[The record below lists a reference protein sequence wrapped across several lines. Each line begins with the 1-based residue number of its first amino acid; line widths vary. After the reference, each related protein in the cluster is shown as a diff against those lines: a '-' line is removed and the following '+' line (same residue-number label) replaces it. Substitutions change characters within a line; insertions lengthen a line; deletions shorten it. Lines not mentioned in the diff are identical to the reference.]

1 MKLVNLVIAAVLL
14 PNLVWAD
21 TSVTV
26 SEQDFKCYITSK
38 KSAEIAFYRWK
49 TSEMN
54 LRMASLVGTIH
65 QSNDGYKYYIHSA
78 EECVALNAE
87 FTNTKAQVLDKLTP
101 RQTWG
106 CILKC

>member
-38 KSAEIAFYRWK
+38 KK
-49 TSEMN
+49 
-54 LRMASLVGTIH
+54 
-65 QSNDGYKYYIHSA
+65 
-78 EECVALNAE
+78 
-87 FTNTKAQVLDKLTP
+87 
-101 RQTWG
+101 
-106 CILKC
+106 

>member
-101 RQTWG
+101 R
-106 CILKC
+106 

>member
-1 MKLVNLVIAAVLL
+1 
-14 PNLVWAD
+14 
-21 TSVTV
+21 
-26 SEQDFKCYITSK
+26 
-38 KSAEIAFYRWK
+38 
-49 TSEMN
+49 MN

-101 RQTWG
+101 R
-106 CILKC
+106 